1 VAAFFPAAVPEVR
14 ALLPALGFLISTFSV
29 GGPRSL
35 TKRIEGK
42 ERLSMKER
50 VQKFGRF
57 LSGMV
62 MPNIGAFIAW
72 GLIAA
77 LFIPDGWIPNETI
90 NRMVSPMLK
99 YLLPIL
105 IGYTG
110 GKAVGGQKG
119 AVTGAL
125 ATLGAIAATDS
136 TMFIGAMICGPLGG
150 WCIKKFDKAM
160 EGHIPAGFEMVVN
173 NFSVGIIGAIL
184 AILSIFVIGPVCVFL
199 TGILEMGVRFLV
211 DHSLLPLTAVLVEP
225 AKVLFLN
232 NAINHGVFTPI
243 GTAEALE
250 AGKSILFMIE
260 SNPGPGLGLLL
271 AYCVAGK
278 GETRSS
284 AGAAAFIQF
293 VGGIHEIYF
302 PYVLMNPIVILGPMI
317 GNIVGIFTLSALG
330 GGLVA
335 AASPGSIIAEML
347 MTPKGGYFANI
358 AGIGIA
364 CVVSFVVSVF
374 LLKVFGKDAS
384 LEEAQAQVAASK
396 AASKGQA
403 IPAAS
408 GASVSAKDV
417 KKIVFACDAGMGSSA
432 MGATMVRN
440 KLKDAGITDI
450 EVIHYP
456 VGEIPSDCQIVVTHH
471 ELSGRAA
478 ERAPQARIIPIKN
491 FMGAPEY
498 DVLVKELLEAR
509 KGGSSAPAA
518 PAAEE
523 KPAASGEILLEK
535 KNIILNCKPVSPE
548 EAIRACGRLM
558 VESGYVDESYIQGM
572 LDREKS
578 FSVAIGSHV
587 AIPHGTDASR
597 AAIKKTGLVVMT
609 YPEGIAWGDDTVRL
623 VVGIASKGE
632 DHLGILGKIVEVAE
646 TEEDT
651 DALVD
656 NATADQLYKLLNGLE

>member
-1 VAAFFPAAVPEVR
+1 
-14 ALLPALGFLISTFSV
+14 
-29 GGPRSL
+29 
-35 TKRIEGK
+35 
-42 ERLSMKER
+42 MKER

-77 LFIPDGWIPNETI
+77 FFIPDGWFPNDTI
-90 NRMVSPMLK
+90 NGMVGPMLRF
-99 YLLPIL
+99 LLPIL

-125 ATLGAIAATDS
+125 ATLGAIAATES

-184 AILSIFVIGPVCVFL
+184 AILSIYVIAPVCVTL
-199 TGILEMGVRFLV
+199 TDWLGAGVQFLV
-211 DHSLLPLTAVLVEP
+211 DRSLLPLTAVLVEP

-243 GTAEALE
+243 GTEQAMEM
-250 AGKSILFMIE
+250 GKSILFMIE

-284 AGAAAFIQF
+284 AGAAAVIQF

-317 GNIVGIFTLSALG
+317 GNIVGIFTLSVLK

-358 AGIGIA
+358 AGIGVA
-364 CVVSFVVSVF
+364 AVVSFLISVF
-374 LLKVFGKDAS
+374 LLKFFGKDAS

-408 GASVSAKDV
+408 SGASVSASDV

-456 VGEIPSDCQIVVTHH
+456 VGEIPGDCQIVVTHH

-478 ERAPQARIIPIKN
+478 QRAPQARIIPIKN

-509 KGGSSAPAA
+509 KGGAAPASAA

-523 KPAASGEILLEK
+523 KSAAPAAILLEK

-548 EAIRACGRLM
+548 EAIKAVGRLM
-558 VESGYVDESYIQGM
+558 VESGYVEEAYIQGM

-587 AIPHGTDASR
+587 AIPHGTEESR
-597 AAIKKTGLVVMT
+597 KAIKKTGLIVMT
-609 YPEGIAWGDDTVRL
+609 YPEGIEWGEDTVRL
-623 VVGIASKGE
+623 VVGIASTGE

-651 DALVD
+651 DKLVD
-656 NATADQLYKLLNGLE
+656 NASVDQLYKLLNGLE

>member
-1 VAAFFPAAVPEVR
+1 
-14 ALLPALGFLISTFSV
+14 
-29 GGPRSL
+29 
-35 TKRIEGK
+35 
-42 ERLSMKER
+42 MKQN

-72 GLIAA
+72 GFIAA
-77 LFIPDGWIPNETI
+77 FFIEKGWFPNATI
-90 NRMVSPMLK
+90 AGMVGPMLQ

-110 GKAVGGQKG
+110 GRAIGGQKG

-125 ATLGAIAATDS
+125 ATLGAIASTDS

-150 WCIKKFDKAM
+150 WCIKKFDEKM

-184 AILSIFVIGPVCVFL
+184 SVLAIFVIGPVCVGL
-199 TGILEMGVRFLV
+199 TNVLKSGVDFLV
-211 DHSLLPLTAVLVEP
+211 SHGLLPLTAVLVEP

-243 GTAEALE
+243 GTEQAIE

-284 AGAAAFIQF
+284 AGAAAVIHF

-302 PYVLMNPIVILGPMI
+302 PYVLMNPIVILGPML
-317 GNIVGIFTLSALG
+317 GNVCAIFTLSLLG

-347 MTPKGGYFANI
+347 MTPPGGYFANI
-358 AGIGIA
+358 AGIAVGA
-364 CVVSFVVSVF
+364 VVSFLISAF
-374 LLKVFGKDAS
+374 LLKMFGKDSS

-403 IPAAS
+403 VS
-408 GASVSAKDV
+408 GSSTGATVSANDV

-432 MGATMVRN
+432 MGATMLRN

-456 VGEIPSDCQIVVTHH
+456 VGEIPGDCQIVVTHH

-478 ERAPQARIIPIKN
+478 ERAPQARIVPIKN

-498 DVLVKELLEAR
+498 AALAEELSAAR
-509 KGGSSAPAA
+509 KGGTAPAA
-518 PAAEE
+518 AAEKKE
-523 KPAASGEILLEK
+523 ETAGSGAILLEK
-535 KNIILNCKPVSPE
+535 QNVVLNCKPVTPE
-548 EAIRACGRLM
+548 EAIKACGELM
-558 VESGYVDESYIQGM
+558 VKSGYVEEGYVPGM
-572 LDREKS
+572 LERQKE
-578 FSVAIGSHV
+578 FSLAIGNHV
-587 AIPHGTDASR
+587 AIPHGTVAVKSL
-597 AAIKKTGLVVMT
+597 IKKTGIVVMT
-609 YPEGIAWGDDTVRL
+609 YPEGIQWDDELVTL
-623 VVGIASKGE
+623 VVGIAAKGDE
-632 DHLGILGKIVEVAE
+632 HLEILGRVVEVADS
-646 TEEDT
+646 EEST
-651 DALVD
+651 DALVKAASVED
-656 NATADQLYKLLNGLE
+656 LYKKLNGLD

>member
-1 VAAFFPAAVPEVR
+1 
-14 ALLPALGFLISTFSV
+14 
-29 GGPRSL
+29 
-35 TKRIEGK
+35 
-42 ERLSMKER
+42 MKER

-77 LFIPDGWIPNETI
+77 FFIPDGWFPNDTI
-90 NRMVSPMLK
+90 NGMVGPMLRF
-99 YLLPIL
+99 LLPIL

-125 ATLGAIAATDS
+125 ATLGAIAATES

-184 AILSIFVIGPVCVFL
+184 AILSIYVIAPVCVTL
-199 TGILEMGVRFLV
+199 TDWLGAGVQFLV
-211 DHSLLPLTAVLVEP
+211 DRSLLPLTAVLVEP

-243 GTAEALE
+243 GTEQAMEM
-250 AGKSILFMIE
+250 GKSILFMIE

-284 AGAAAFIQF
+284 AGAAAVIQF

-330 GGLVA
+330 GGLAA

-347 MTPKGGYFANI
+347 MTPRGGYLANI

-364 CVVSFVVSVF
+364 AVVSFLISVF
-374 LLKVFGKDAS
+374 LLKFFGKDAS

-408 GASVSAKDV
+408 AGASVSAKDV
-417 KKIVFACDAGMGSSA
+417 RKIVFACDAGMGSSA

-450 EVIHYP
+450 EVIHFP
-456 VGEIPSDCQIVVTHH
+456 VGEIPGDCQIVVTHH

-478 ERAPQARIIPIKN
+478 QRAPQARIIPIKN

-498 DVLVKELLEAR
+498 NTLVQELLDAR
-509 KGGSSAPAA
+509 KGGSAPAPAA
-518 PAAEE
+518 VEEAPAAAEH
-523 KPAASGEILLEK
+523 PILLEK
-535 KNIILNCKPVSPE
+535 KNIVLNCKPVSPE
-548 EAIRACGRLM
+548 EAIKAVGKRM
-558 VESGYVDESYIQGM
+558 VESGYVEESYIQGM
-572 LDREKS
+572 LDREAS

-587 AIPHGTDASR
+587 AIPHGTEESR
-597 AAIKKTGLVVMT
+597 KAIKKTGLIVMT
-609 YPEGIAWGDDTVRL
+609 YPEGIQWGDELVRL
-623 VVGIASKGE
+623 VVGIASTGE

-651 DALVD
+651 DKLVD
-656 NATADQLYKLLNGLE
+656 DATVDQLYKLLNGLE

>member
-1 VAAFFPAAVPEVR
+1 
-14 ALLPALGFLISTFSV
+14 
-29 GGPRSL
+29 
-35 TKRIEGK
+35 
-42 ERLSMKER
+42 MKER

-77 LFIPDGWIPNETI
+77 FFIPDGWFPNDTI
-90 NRMVSPMLK
+90 NGMVGPMLRF
-99 YLLPIL
+99 LLPIL

-125 ATLGAIAATDS
+125 ATLGAIAATES

-184 AILSIFVIGPVCVFL
+184 AILSIYVIAPVCVTL
-199 TGILEMGVRFLV
+199 TGWLGAGVQFLV
-211 DHSLLPLTAVLVEP
+211 DRSLLPLTAVLVEP

-243 GTAEALE
+243 GTEQAMEM
-250 AGKSILFMIE
+250 GKSILFMIE

-284 AGAAAFIQF
+284 AGAAAVIQF

-330 GGLVA
+330 GGLAA

-347 MTPKGGYFANI
+347 MTPRGGYLANI

-364 CVVSFVVSVF
+364 AVVSFLISVF
-374 LLKVFGKDAS
+374 LLKFFGKDAS

-403 IPAAS
+403 VPAASS

-417 KKIVFACDAGMGSSA
+417 RKIVFACDAGMGSSA

-456 VGEIPSDCQIVVTHH
+456 VGEIPGDCQIVVTHH

-478 ERAPQARIIPIKN
+478 QRAPQARIIPIKN

-498 DVLVKELLEAR
+498 NTLVQELLDAR
-509 KGGSSAPAA
+509 KGGSAPAPAA
-518 PAAEE
+518 AAEE
-523 KPAASGEILLEK
+523 KPAGEQPILLEK

-548 EAIRACGRLM
+548 EAIKAVGRRM
-558 VESGYVDESYIQGM
+558 VESGYVEESYIQGM
-572 LDREKS
+572 LDREAS

-587 AIPHGTDASR
+587 AIPHGTEESR
-597 AAIKKTGLVVMT
+597 KAIKKTGLIVMT
-609 YPEGIAWGDDTVRL
+609 YPEGIQWGDELVRL
-623 VVGIASKGE
+623 VVGIASTGE

-651 DALVD
+651 DKLVD
-656 NATADQLYKLLNGLE
+656 TAGVDQLYKLLNGLE

>member
-1 VAAFFPAAVPEVR
+1 
-14 ALLPALGFLISTFSV
+14 
-29 GGPRSL
+29 
-35 TKRIEGK
+35 
-42 ERLSMKER
+42 MKER

-77 LFIPDGWIPNETI
+77 FFIPDGWFPNDTI
-90 NRMVSPMLK
+90 NGMVGPMLRF
-99 YLLPIL
+99 LLPIL

-125 ATLGAIAATDS
+125 ATLGAIAATES

-184 AILSIFVIGPVCVFL
+184 AILSIYVIAPVCVTL
-199 TGILEMGVRFLV
+199 TDWLGEGVQFLV
-211 DHSLLPLTAVLVEP
+211 DRSLLPLTAVLVEP

-243 GTAEALE
+243 GTEQAMEM
-250 AGKSILFMIE
+250 GKSILFMIE

-284 AGAAAFIQF
+284 AGAAAVIQF

-330 GGLVA
+330 GGLAA

-347 MTPKGGYFANI
+347 MTPRGGYLANI

-364 CVVSFVVSVF
+364 AVVSFLISVF
-374 LLKVFGKDAS
+374 LLKFFGKDAS

-403 IPAAS
+403 VPAASS

-417 KKIVFACDAGMGSSA
+417 RKIVFACDAGMGSSA

-456 VGEIPSDCQIVVTHH
+456 VGEIPGDCQIVVTHH

-478 ERAPQARIIPIKN
+478 QRAPQARIIPIKN

-498 DVLVKELLEAR
+498 NTLVQELLDAR
-509 KGGSSAPAA
+509 KGGSAPAPAA
-518 PAAEE
+518 AAEE
-523 KPAASGEILLEK
+523 KPAGEQPILLEK

-548 EAIRACGRLM
+548 EAIKAVGRRM
-558 VESGYVDESYIQGM
+558 VESGYVEESYIQGM
-572 LDREKS
+572 LDREAS

-587 AIPHGTDASR
+587 AIPHGTEESR
-597 AAIKKTGLVVMT
+597 KAIKKTGLIVMT
-609 YPEGIAWGDDTVRL
+609 YPEGIQWGDELVRL
-623 VVGIASKGE
+623 VVGIASTGE

-651 DALVD
+651 DKLVD
-656 NATADQLYKLLNGLE
+656 TAGVDQLYKLLNGLE

>member
-1 VAAFFPAAVPEVR
+1 
-14 ALLPALGFLISTFSV
+14 
-29 GGPRSL
+29 
-35 TKRIEGK
+35 
-42 ERLSMKER
+42 MKER

-77 LFIPDGWIPNETI
+77 FFIPDGWFPNDTI
-90 NRMVSPMLK
+90 NGMVGPMLRF
-99 YLLPIL
+99 LLPIL

-125 ATLGAIAATDS
+125 ATLGAIAATES

-184 AILSIFVIGPVCVFL
+184 AILSIYVIAPVCVTL
-199 TGILEMGVRFLV
+199 TTWLGAGVEFLV
-211 DHSLLPLTAVLVEP
+211 AHSLLPLTAVLVEP

-243 GTAEALE
+243 GTEQAMEM
-250 AGKSILFMIE
+250 GKSILFMIE

-284 AGAAAFIQF
+284 AGAAAVIQF

-330 GGLVA
+330 GGLAA

-347 MTPKGGYFANI
+347 MTPKGGYLANI

-364 CVVSFVVSVF
+364 AVVSFLISVF
-374 LLKVFGKDAS
+374 LLKFFGKDAS

-403 IPAAS
+403 APAAS
-408 GASVSAKDV
+408 AGASVSAKDV
-417 KKIVFACDAGMGSSA
+417 RKIVFACDAGMGSSA

-450 EVIHYP
+450 EVIHFP
-456 VGEIPSDCQIVVTHH
+456 VGEIPGDCQIVVTHH

-478 ERAPQARIIPIKN
+478 QRAPQARIIPIKN

-498 DVLVKELLEAR
+498 NTLVQELLDAR
-509 KGGSSAPAA
+509 KGGSAPAA
-518 PAAEE
+518 PAAVEE
-523 KPAASGEILLEK
+523 APAAAEQPILLEK
-535 KNIILNCKPVSPE
+535 KNIVLNCKPVSPE
-548 EAIRACGRLM
+548 EAIKAVGKRM
-558 VESGYVDESYIQGM
+558 VESGYVEEAYIQGM
-572 LDREKS
+572 LDREAS

-587 AIPHGTDASR
+587 AIPHGTNDVKPL
-597 AAIKKTGLVVMT
+597 IKRTGVVVMT
-609 YPEGIAWGDDTVRL
+609 YPDGIDWNGDKVKL
-623 VVGIASKGE
+623 VVGIAAKGDE
-632 DHLGILGKIVEVAE
+632 HLEILGRIVGIAS
-646 TEEDT
+646 TDEDT
-651 DALVD
+651 DALV
-656 NATADQLYKLLNGLE
+656 ASADTETLFKKLNGLA

>member
-1 VAAFFPAAVPEVR
+1 
-14 ALLPALGFLISTFSV
+14 
-29 GGPRSL
+29 
-35 TKRIEGK
+35 
-42 ERLSMKER
+42 MKER

-77 LFIPDGWIPNETI
+77 FFIPDGWFPNDTI
-90 NRMVSPMLK
+90 NGMVEPMLRF
-99 YLLPIL
+99 LLPIL

-125 ATLGAIAATDS
+125 ATLGAIAATES

-184 AILSIFVIGPVCVFL
+184 AILSIYVIAPVCVTL
-199 TGILEMGVRFLV
+199 TGWLGAGVQFLV
-211 DHSLLPLTAVLVEP
+211 DRSLLPLTAVLVEP

-243 GTAEALE
+243 GMEM
-250 AGKSILFMIE
+250 GKSILFMIE

-284 AGAAAFIQF
+284 AGAAAVIQF

-330 GGLVA
+330 GGLAA

-347 MTPKGGYFANI
+347 MTPRGGYLANI

-364 CVVSFVVSVF
+364 AVVSFLISVF
-374 LLKVFGKDAS
+374 LLKFFGKDAS

-408 GASVSAKDV
+408 AGASVSAKDV
-417 KKIVFACDAGMGSSA
+417 RKIVFACDAGMGSSA

-450 EVIHYP
+450 EVIHFP
-456 VGEIPSDCQIVVTHH
+456 VGEIPGDCQIVVTHH

-478 ERAPQARIIPIKN
+478 QRAPQARIIPIKN

-498 DVLVKELLEAR
+498 NTLVQELLDAR
-509 KGGSSAPAA
+509 KGGSAPAPTAVEEAPAA
-518 PAAEE
+518 AEH
-523 KPAASGEILLEK
+523 PILLEK
-535 KNIILNCKPVSPE
+535 KNIVLNCKPVSPE
-548 EAIRACGRLM
+548 EAIKAVGKRM
-558 VESGYVDESYIQGM
+558 VESGYVEESYIQGM
-572 LDREKS
+572 LDREAS

-587 AIPHGTDASR
+587 AIPHGTEESR
-597 AAIKKTGLVVMT
+597 KAIKKTGLIVMT
-609 YPEGIAWGDDTVRL
+609 YPEGIQWGDELVRL
-623 VVGIASKGE
+623 VVGIASTGE

-656 NATADQLYKLLNGLE
+656 NASVDQLYKLPDGTELLREDILQEWAVPDPTESD

>member
-1 VAAFFPAAVPEVR
+1 
-14 ALLPALGFLISTFSV
+14 
-29 GGPRSL
+29 
-35 TKRIEGK
+35 
-42 ERLSMKER
+42 MKER

-77 LFIPDGWIPNETI
+77 LFIPDGWLGKWGPAGTI
-90 NRMVSPMLK
+90 NNMVGPMLS

-110 GKAVGGQKG
+110 GRAVGGQKG
-119 AVTGAL
+119 AVAGAL
-125 ATLGAIAATDS
+125 ATLGAIASTDS

-150 WCIKKFDKAM
+150 WCIKKFDEKM

-173 NFSVGIIGAIL
+173 NFSVGIIGGIL
-184 AILSIFVIGPVCVFL
+184 AVLSIFAIGPACVKITDVL
-199 TGILEMGVRFLV
+199 GAGVSFLV
-211 DHSLLPLTAVLVEP
+211 DHGLLPLTAVLVEP

-250 AGKSILFMIE
+250 VGKSILFMIE

-271 AYCVAGK
+271 AYCLAGK

-284 AGAAAFIQF
+284 AGAAAIIQF

-317 GNIVGIFTLSALG
+317 GNICGIFTLSALG

-347 MTPKGGYFANI
+347 MTPKGGYFANV
-358 AGIGIA
+358 AGIA
-364 CVVSFVVSVF
+364 VAAVVSFVISAF
-374 LLKVFGKDAS
+374 LLKFFGKDAS
-384 LEEAQAQVAASK
+384 LAEAQAQVAASK

-403 IPAAS
+403 VPAAS
-408 GASVSAKDV
+408 TGAAVDARDV
-417 KKIVFACDAGMGSSA
+417 RKIVFACDAGMGSSA

-440 KLKDAGITDI
+440 KLKDAGVTGI
-450 EVIHYP
+450 EVIHHP
-456 VGEIPSDCQIVVTHH
+456 VSEIPGDCQIVVTHH

-478 ERAPQARIIPIKN
+478 QRAPQARIIPIKN

-498 DVLVKELLEAR
+498 DVLVQELLEAQ
-509 KGGSSAPAA
+509 KGAAA
-518 PAAEE
+518 PAPAEVPAAAPEEAPQAEE
-523 KPAASGEILLEK
+523 AAPAGTLLEE
-535 KNIILNCKPVSPE
+535 KNIILGCAPVTPE

-558 VESGYVDESYIQGM
+558 VDSGYVDEAYIQGM
-572 LDREKS
+572 LDREAS

-587 AIPHGTDASR
+587 AIPHGTNDVKPL
-597 AAIKKTGLVVMT
+597 IKRTGVVVMT
-609 YPEGIAWGDDTVRL
+609 YPDGIDWNGDKVKL
-623 VVGIASKGE
+623 VVGIAAKGE
-632 DHLGILGKIVEVAE
+632 EHLEILGRIVAIAS
-646 TEEDT
+646 TDEDT
-651 DALVD
+651 DKLV
-656 NATADQLYKLLNGLE
+656 ASADAESLFKSLNGLA

>member
-1 VAAFFPAAVPEVR
+1 
-14 ALLPALGFLISTFSV
+14 
-29 GGPRSL
+29 
-35 TKRIEGK
+35 
-42 ERLSMKER
+42 MKER

-77 LFIPDGWIPNETI
+77 LFIPDGWLGKWGPAATI
-90 NRMVSPMLK
+90 NTMVGPMLS

-110 GKAVGGQKG
+110 GRAVGGQKG
-119 AVTGAL
+119 AVAGAL
-125 ATLGAIAATDS
+125 ATLGAIASTES

-150 WCIKKFDKAM
+150 WCIKKFDEKM

-173 NFSVGIIGAIL
+173 NFSVGIIGGVL
-184 AILSIFVIGPVCVFL
+184 AVLSIFAIGPACVKI
-199 TGILEMGVRFLV
+199 TDILGAGVSFLV
-211 DHSLLPLTAVLVEP
+211 EHSLLPFTAVLVEP

-243 GTAEALE
+243 GTAQALE

-284 AGAAAFIQF
+284 AGAAAVIQF

-317 GNIVGIFTLSALG
+317 GNMAGIFTLSALG

-335 AASPGSIIAEML
+335 AASPGSIIAETL
-347 MTPKGGYFANI
+347 MTPPGGYVANF
-358 AGIGIA
+358 AGIGVA
-364 CVVSFVVSVF
+364 AVVSFAISVF
-374 LLKVFGKDAS
+374 LLKFFGKDAD
-384 LEEAQAQVAASK
+384 LAEAQAQVAASK

-403 IPAAS
+403 APADAT
-408 GASVSAKDV
+408 GASVDLKTV

-432 MGATMVRN
+432 MGATMLRN
-440 KLKDAGITDI
+440 KLKDAGIVGI
-450 EVIHYP
+450 EVIHHP
-456 VGEIPSDCQIVVTHH
+456 VSEIPGDCQIVVTHH

-478 ERAPQARIIPIKN
+478 QRAPQARIIPIKN

-498 DVLVKELLEAR
+498 DALVKELLAAR
-509 KGGSSAPAA
+509 KGTAA
-518 PAAEE
+518 PAPAVREE
-523 KPAASGEILLEK
+523 APAASGAILLEK
-535 KNIILNCKPVSPE
+535 KNIVLGCAPVTPE
-548 EAIRACGRLM
+548 EAIRACGKLM
-558 VESGYVDESYIQGM
+558 MDSGYCTEGYVQGM
-572 LDREKS
+572 IERNAG
-578 FSVAIGSHV
+578 FPVAIGSHV
-587 AIPHGTDASR
+587 AIPHGTNESR
-597 AAIKKTGLVVMT
+597 EFIQKTGIVVMT
-609 YPEGIAWGDDTVRL
+609 YPKGIVWGEDEELVRL
-623 VVGIASKGE
+623 VIGIASTGE
-632 DHLGILGKIVEVAE
+632 EHLDILNRIVEVCE

-656 NATADQLYKLLNGLE
+656 SATVEALYQKLNGIS

>member
-1 VAAFFPAAVPEVR
+1 
-14 ALLPALGFLISTFSV
+14 
-29 GGPRSL
+29 
-35 TKRIEGK
+35 
-42 ERLSMKER
+42 MKER

-77 LFIPDGWIPNETI
+77 FFIPDGWFPNDTI
-90 NRMVSPMLK
+90 NGMVGPMLRF
-99 YLLPIL
+99 LLPIL

-125 ATLGAIAATDS
+125 ATLGAIAATES

-184 AILSIFVIGPVCVFL
+184 AILSIYVIAPVCVTL
-199 TGILEMGVRFLV
+199 TGWLGAGVQFLV
-211 DHSLLPLTAVLVEP
+211 DRSLLPLTAVLVEP

-243 GTAEALE
+243 GTEQAMEM
-250 AGKSILFMIE
+250 GKSILFMIE

-284 AGAAAFIQF
+284 AGAAAVIQF

-317 GNIVGIFTLSALG
+317 GNVVGIFTLSALG
-330 GGLVA
+330 GGLAA

-347 MTPKGGYFANI
+347 MTPRGGYLANI

-364 CVVSFVVSVF
+364 AVVSFLISVF
-374 LLKVFGKDAS
+374 LLKFFGKDAS

-403 IPAAS
+403 VPAASS

-417 KKIVFACDAGMGSSA
+417 RKIVFACDAGMGSSA

-456 VGEIPSDCQIVVTHH
+456 VGEIPGDCQIVVTHH

-478 ERAPQARIIPIKN
+478 QRAPQARIIPIKN

-498 DVLVKELLEAR
+498 NTLVQELLDAR
-509 KGGSSAPAA
+509 KGGSAPAPAA
-518 PAAEE
+518 AAEE
-523 KPAASGEILLEK
+523 KPAGEQPILLEK

-548 EAIRACGRLM
+548 EAIKAVGRRM
-558 VESGYVDESYIQGM
+558 VESGYVEESYIQGM
-572 LDREKS
+572 LDREAS

-587 AIPHGTDASR
+587 AIPHGTEESR
-597 AAIKKTGLVVMT
+597 KAIKKTGLIVMT
-609 YPEGIAWGDDTVRL
+609 YPEGIQWGDELVRL
-623 VVGIASKGE
+623 VVGIASTGE

-651 DALVD
+651 DKLVD
-656 NATADQLYKLLNGLE
+656 TAGVDQLYKLLNGLE

>member
-1 VAAFFPAAVPEVR
+1 
-14 ALLPALGFLISTFSV
+14 
-29 GGPRSL
+29 
-35 TKRIEGK
+35 
-42 ERLSMKER
+42 MKER

-77 LFIPDGWIPNETI
+77 LFIPDGWLGKWGPAETI
-90 NRMVSPMLK
+90 NTMVGPMLS

-119 AVTGAL
+119 AVAGAL
-125 ATLGAIAATDS
+125 ATLGAIASTTS

-150 WCIKKFDKAM
+150 WCIKKFDEKM

-173 NFSVGIIGAIL
+173 NFSVGIIGGIL
-184 AILSIFVIGPVCVFL
+184 AVLSIFVIGPACVFL
-199 TGILEMGVRFLV
+199 TGILEKGVGLLV
-211 DHSLLPLTAVLVEP
+211 NNGLLPLTAVLVEP

-271 AYCVAGK
+271 AYCVAGR

-302 PYVLMNPIVILGPMI
+302 PYVLMNPIVILGPMV
-317 GNIVGIFTLSALG
+317 GNIAGIFTLSALG

-347 MTPKGGYFANI
+347 MTPRGGYFANI
-358 AGIGIA
+358 AGIA
-364 CVVSFVVSVF
+364 VAAVVSFLISAF
-374 LLKVFGKDAS
+374 LLKFFGKDAD
-384 LEEAQAQVAASK
+384 LEAAKQQVAASK
-396 AASKGQA
+396 AASKGQSA
-403 IPAAS
+403 PAAS
-408 GASVSAKDV
+408 TGVSVNAKDV
-417 KKIVFACDAGMGSSA
+417 RKIVFACDAGMGSSA

-456 VGEIPSDCQIVVTHH
+456 VSEIPGDCQIVVTHH

-509 KGGSSAPAA
+509 KGGTAPETPAVSAPAA
-518 PAAEE
+518 EIKEEPAA
-523 KPAASGEILLEK
+523 AAQTLLER
-535 KNIILNCKPVSPE
+535 KNIVLGCAPVTPE

-558 VESGYVDESYIQGM
+558 VESGYVDDGYIQGM
-572 LDREKS
+572 LDREAS

-587 AIPHGTDASR
+587 AIPHGTNDVKPL
-597 AAIKKTGLVVMT
+597 IKRTGIVVMT
-609 YPEGIAWGDDTVRL
+609 YPDGIDWNGDRVKLVIGIAAKGDEHLEILGR
-623 VVGIASKGE
+623 VVAIAS
-632 DHLGILGKIVEVAE
+632 

-651 DALVD
+651 DALV
-656 NATADQLYKLLNGLE
+656 AGADAGNLFNKLNGLE

>member
-1 VAAFFPAAVPEVR
+1 
-14 ALLPALGFLISTFSV
+14 
-29 GGPRSL
+29 
-35 TKRIEGK
+35 
-42 ERLSMKER
+42 MKQN

-72 GLIAA
+72 GFIAA
-77 LFIPDGWIPNETI
+77 FFIEKGWFPNATI
-90 NRMVSPMLK
+90 AGMVGPMLQ

-110 GKAVGGQKG
+110 GRAIGGQKG

-125 ATLGAIAATDS
+125 ATLGAIASTDS

-150 WCIKKFDKAM
+150 WCIKKFDEKM

-184 AILSIFVIGPVCVFL
+184 SVLAIFVIGPVCVGL
-199 TGILEMGVRFLV
+199 TNVLKSGVDFLV
-211 DHSLLPLTAVLVEP
+211 SHGLLPLTAVLVEP

-243 GTAEALE
+243 GTEQAIE

-284 AGAAAFIQF
+284 AGAAAVIHF

-302 PYVLMNPIVILGPMI
+302 PYVLMNPIVILGPML
-317 GNIVGIFTLSALG
+317 GNVCAIFTLSLLG

-347 MTPKGGYFANI
+347 MTPPGGYFANI
-358 AGIGIA
+358 AGIAVGA
-364 CVVSFVVSVF
+364 VVSFLISAF
-374 LLKVFGKDAS
+374 LLKMFGKDSS

-403 IPAAS
+403 VS
-408 GASVSAKDV
+408 GSSTGATVSANDV

-432 MGATMVRN
+432 MGATMLRN

-456 VGEIPSDCQIVVTHH
+456 VGEIPGDCQIVVTHH

-478 ERAPQARIIPIKN
+478 ERAPQ
-491 FMGAPEY
+491 
-498 DVLVKELLEAR
+498 
-509 KGGSSAPAA
+509 
-518 PAAEE
+518 
-523 KPAASGEILLEK
+523 EIG
-535 KNIILNCKPVSPE
+535 
-548 EAIRACGRLM
+548 RA
-558 VESGYVDESYIQGM
+558 
-572 LDREKS
+572 
-578 FSVAIGSHV
+578 HV
-587 AIPHGTDASR
+587 
-597 AAIKKTGLVVMT
+597 
-609 YPEGIAWGDDTVRL
+609 
-623 VVGIASKGE
+623 
-632 DHLGILGKIVEVAE
+632 
-646 TEEDT
+646 
-651 DALVD
+651 
-656 NATADQLYKLLNGLE
+656 

>member
-1 VAAFFPAAVPEVR
+1 
-14 ALLPALGFLISTFSV
+14 
-29 GGPRSL
+29 
-35 TKRIEGK
+35 
-42 ERLSMKER
+42 MKEH

-77 LFIPDGWIPNETI
+77 LFIEAGWFPNATI
-90 NRMVSPMLK
+90 AQMVSPMLS

-105 IGYTG
+105 IAYTG
-110 GKAVGGQKG
+110 GKMVGGQKG

-125 ATLGAIAATDS
+125 ATLGAIASTES

-184 AILSIFVIGPVCVFL
+184 AILSIYVIAPVCVTL
-199 TGILEMGVRFLV
+199 TDWLGAGVQFLV
-211 DHSLLPLTAVLVEP
+211 DRSLLPLTAVLVEP

-243 GTAEALE
+243 GTEQAMEM
-250 AGKSILFMIE
+250 GKSILFMIE

-284 AGAAAFIQF
+284 AGAAAVIQF

-317 GNIVGIFTLSALG
+317 GNVVGIFTLSALG
-330 GGLVA
+330 GGLAA

-347 MTPKGGYFANI
+347 MTPKGGYLANI

-364 CVVSFVVSVF
+364 AVVSFFISVF
-374 LLKVFGKDAS
+374 LLKFFGKDAS

-403 IPAAS
+403 VPAV
-408 GASVSAKDV
+408 SVSAKDV
-417 KKIVFACDAGMGSSA
+417 RKIVFACDAGMGSSA

-450 EVIHYP
+450 EVIHFP
-456 VGEIPSDCQIVVTHH
+456 VGEIPGDCQIVVTHH

-478 ERAPQARIIPIKN
+478 QRAPQARIIPIKN

-498 DVLVKELLEAR
+498 NTLVQELLDAR
-509 KGGSSAPAA
+509 KGGAPAPAAA
-518 PAAEE
+518 PAAAEE
-523 KPAASGEILLEK
+523 TPAAGQPILLEK

-548 EAIRACGRLM
+548 EAIKAVGKRM
-558 VESGYVDESYIQGM
+558 VESGYVEEAYIQGM
-572 LDREKS
+572 LDREAS

-587 AIPHGTDASR
+587 AIPHGTEESR
-597 AAIKKTGLVVMT
+597 RAIKKTGLIVMT
-609 YPEGIAWGDDTVRL
+609 YPEGIQWGDELVRL
-623 VVGIASKGE
+623 VVGIASTGE

-656 NATADQLYKLLNGLE
+656 NAGVDQLYKLLNGLE

>member
-1 VAAFFPAAVPEVR
+1 
-14 ALLPALGFLISTFSV
+14 
-29 GGPRSL
+29 
-35 TKRIEGK
+35 
-42 ERLSMKER
+42 MKER

-77 LFIPDGWIPNETI
+77 LFIKDGWLPNKTI
-90 NRMVSPMLK
+90 AGMVTPMLS

-110 GKAVGGQKG
+110 GRVVGGQKG

-125 ATLGAIAATDS
+125 ATLGAIASTES

-150 WCIKKFDKAM
+150 WCIKKFDEKM

-173 NFSVGIIGAIL
+173 NFSVGIIGALL
-184 AILSIFVIGPVCVFL
+184 AILSIFIIGPVCVGL
-199 TGILEMGVRFLV
+199 TTLLGAGVNALV
-211 DHSLLPLTAVLVEP
+211 NLGLLPLTAVLVEP

-232 NAINHGVFTPI
+232 NAINHGIFTPI
-243 GTAEALE
+243 GTEQALE
-250 AGKSILFMIE
+250 LGKSILFMIE

-284 AGAAAFIQF
+284 AGAAAVIQF

-302 PYVLMNPIVILGPMI
+302 PYVLMNPIVILGPMA
-317 GNIVGIFTLSALG
+317 GNMVGIFLLNLLG
-330 GGLVA
+330 GGLKGP
-335 AASPGSIIAEML
+335 ASPGSMIAEMML
-347 MTPKGGYFANI
+347 TPKDCYLANI
-358 AGIGIA
+358 LGIA
-364 CVVSFVVSVF
+364 VAAAVSFAISVF
-374 LLKVFGKDAS
+374 LLKFFGKDAS
-384 LEEAQAQVAASK
+384 LADAQAQVAASK

-403 IPAAS
+403 VPAS
-408 GASVSAKDV
+408 TGSSVDAKDV

-432 MGATMVRN
+432 MGATMLRN
-440 KLKDAGITDI
+440 KLKDAGVTGI
-450 EVIHYP
+450 EVVHHP
-456 VGEIPSDCQIVVTHH
+456 VSEIPGDCQIVVTHH

-478 ERAPQARIIPIKN
+478 QRAPQARIIPIHN

-498 DVLVKELLEAR
+498 DTLVDELLQAQ
-509 KGGSSAPAA
+509 KGGSAPAPESA

-523 KPAASGEILLEK
+523 PAPAADGKPILLER
-535 KNIILNCKPVSPE
+535 KNIVLGCASVTPE

-558 VESGYVDESYIQGM
+558 VESGYVDENYIQGM
-572 LDREKS
+572 LDREAS

-587 AIPHGTDASR
+587 AIPHGTNDVKPL
-597 AAIKKTGLVVMT
+597 IKKTGVVVMT
-609 YPEGIAWGDDTVRL
+609 YPDGIDWNGDKVKL
-623 VVGIASKGE
+623 VVGIAAKGE
-632 DHLGILGKIVEVAE
+632 EHLEVLGRIVGIAS
-646 TEEDT
+646 TDDDT
-651 DALVD
+651 DALV
-656 NATADQLYKLLNGLE
+656 AGADAENLFQKLNGLE

>member
-1 VAAFFPAAVPEVR
+1 V
-14 ALLPALGFLISTFSV
+14 
-29 GGPRSL
+29 
-35 TKRIEGK
+35 K
-42 ERLSMKER
+42 EH

-77 LFIPDGWIPNETI
+77 LFIPDGWLGKWGPAATI
-90 NRMVSPMLK
+90 NTMVGPMLQ

-110 GKAVGGQKG
+110 GRAIGGQKG

-125 ATLGAIAATDS
+125 ATLGAIAATSS

-150 WCIKKFDKAM
+150 WCIKKFDEKM
-160 EGHIPAGFEMVVN
+160 EGRIPAGFEMVVN
-173 NFSVGIIGAIL
+173 NFSVGIIGGIL
-184 AILSIFVIGPVCVFL
+184 AVLSIFAIGPACVKITDML
-199 TGILEMGVRFLV
+199 GAGVGFLV
-211 DHSLLPLTAVLVEP
+211 DHGLLPLTAVLVEP

-243 GTAEALE
+243 GTEQAAEL
-250 AGKSILFMIE
+250 GKSILFMIE

-284 AGAAAFIQF
+284 AGAAAVIQF

-302 PYVLMNPIVILGPMI
+302 PYVLMNPIVILGPMV
-317 GNIVGIFTLSALG
+317 GNIAGIFTLSILG

-335 AASPGSIIAEML
+335 AASPGSIIAELL

-358 AGIGIA
+358 AGIAVAGA
-364 CVVSFVVSVF
+364 VSFAISVF
-374 LLKVFGKDAS
+374 LLKFFGKDAS
-384 LEEAQAQVAASK
+384 LAEAQAQVAASK

-403 IPAAS
+403 
-408 GASVSAKDV
+408 VSAAAPTGANVDIKSV

-432 MGATMVRN
+432 MGATMLRN

-450 EVIHYP
+450 EVIHHP
-456 VGEIPSDCQIVVTHH
+456 VSEIPSDCQIVVTHH
-471 ELSGRAA
+471 ELAHRAVA
-478 ERAPQARIIPIKN
+478 SNPSARVIPIQN

-498 DVLVKELLEAR
+498 ATLVEELASAR
-509 KGGSSAPAA
+509 NGRAAPAA
-518 PAAEE
+518 PAAAEA
-523 KPAASGEILLEK
+523 PAAPAAILLEK
-535 KNIILNCKPVSPE
+535 KNIVLGCKSVTPE
-548 EAIRACGRLM
+548 EAITACGRLM
-558 VESGYVDESYIQGM
+558 VDSGYCAEGYVQGM
-572 LDREKS
+572 IERNAG
-578 FSVAIGSHV
+578 FPVAIGSHV
-587 AIPHGTDASR
+587 AIPHGTNESR
-597 AAIKKTGLVVMT
+597 QFIQKTGLVVMT
-609 YPEGIAWGDDTVRL
+609 YPEGIVWGEDEELVRL
-623 VVGIASKGE
+623 VIGIASQGE
-632 DHLGILGKIVEVAE
+632 EHLDILNRIVEVCE

-656 NATADQLYKLLNGLE
+656 NATVEDLYKKLNGLS

>member
-1 VAAFFPAAVPEVR
+1 
-14 ALLPALGFLISTFSV
+14 
-29 GGPRSL
+29 
-35 TKRIEGK
+35 
-42 ERLSMKER
+42 MKEH

-77 LFIPDGWIPNETI
+77 LFIPAGWLGKWGPAATI
-90 NRMVSPMLK
+90 NNMVVPMLS

-125 ATLGAIAATDS
+125 ATLGAIASTDA

-150 WCIKKFDKAM
+150 WCIKKFDQKM

-173 NFSVGIIGAIL
+173 NFSVGIIGGIL
-184 AILSIFVIGPVCVFL
+184 AILSIFVIGPACVVITNIL
-199 TGILEMGVRFLV
+199 GTGVSFLV
-211 DHSLLPLTAVLVEP
+211 DHGLLPFTAVLVEP

-243 GTAEALE
+243 GTAQAMET
-250 AGKSILFMIE
+250 GKSILFMIE

-284 AGAAAFIQF
+284 AGAAAIIQF

-302 PYVLMNPIVILGPMI
+302 PYILMNPIVILGPMI
-317 GNIVGIFTLSALG
+317 GNIAGIFTLSALG

-335 AASPGSIIAEML
+335 AASPGSIIAEVL
-347 MTPKGGYFANI
+347 MTPQGGYVANF

-364 CVVSFVVSVF
+364 AVVSFAISVF
-374 LLKVFGKDAS
+374 LLKMFGKDTS
-384 LEEAQAQVAASK
+384 LAEAQAQVAASK

-403 IPAAS
+403 APADAPT
-408 GASVSAKDV
+408 GAEVDIHSV

-432 MGATMVRN
+432 MGATMLRN

-450 EVIHYP
+450 EVIHHP
-456 VGEIPSDCQIVVTHH
+456 VSEIPSDCQIVVTHH
-471 ELSGRAA
+471 ELAHRAVA
-478 ERAPQARIIPIKN
+478 SNPKARVIPIQN

-498 DVLVKELLEAR
+498 AMLVEELVAAR
-509 KGGSSAPAA
+509 SGKAAPAPAPAAKPAEAPAA
-518 PAAEE
+518 PGA
-523 KPAASGEILLEK
+523 ILLEK
-535 KNIILNCKPVSPE
+535 KNILLNCKSVTPE
-548 EAIRACGRLM
+548 EAIRACGKLM
-558 VESGYVDESYIQGM
+558 VDSGYCTEGYVQGM
-572 LDREKS
+572 IERNEG
-578 FSVAIGSHV
+578 FPVAIGSHV
-587 AIPHGTDASR
+587 AIPHGTNEAR
-597 AAIKKTGLVVMT
+597 EFIQKTGLVVMT
-609 YPEGIAWGDDTVRL
+609 YPKGIVWGEDEELVRL
-623 VVGIASKGE
+623 VIGIASKGE
-632 DHLGILGKIVEVAE
+632 EHLDILNRIVEVCE

-656 NATADQLYKLLNGLE
+656 SATVEELYKKLNGLS

>member
-1 VAAFFPAAVPEVR
+1 
-14 ALLPALGFLISTFSV
+14 
-29 GGPRSL
+29 
-35 TKRIEGK
+35 
-42 ERLSMKER
+42 MKER

-77 LFIPDGWIPNETI
+77 FFIPDGWFPNDTI
-90 NRMVSPMLK
+90 NGMVGPMLRF
-99 YLLPIL
+99 LLPIL

-125 ATLGAIAATDS
+125 ATLGAIAATES

-184 AILSIFVIGPVCVFL
+184 AILSIYVIAPVCVTL
-199 TGILEMGVRFLV
+199 TGWLGAGVQFLV
-211 DHSLLPLTAVLVEP
+211 DRSLLPLTAVLVEP

-243 GTAEALE
+243 GTEQAMEM
-250 AGKSILFMIE
+250 GKSILFMIE

-284 AGAAAFIQF
+284 AGAAAVIQF

-330 GGLVA
+330 GGLAA

-347 MTPKGGYFANI
+347 MTPRGGYLANI

-364 CVVSFVVSVF
+364 AVVSFLISVF
-374 LLKVFGKDAS
+374 LLKFFGKDAS

-403 IPAAS
+403 VPAASS

-417 KKIVFACDAGMGSSA
+417 RKIVFACDAGMGSSA
-432 MGATMVRN
+432 MGATIVRN

-456 VGEIPSDCQIVVTHH
+456 VGEIPGDCQIVVTHH

-478 ERAPQARIIPIKN
+478 QRAPQARIIPIKN

-498 DVLVKELLEAR
+498 NTLVQELLDAR
-509 KGGSSAPAA
+509 KGGSAPAPAA
-518 PAAEE
+518 AAEE
-523 KPAASGEILLEK
+523 KPAGEQPILLEK

-548 EAIRACGRLM
+548 EAIKAVGRRM
-558 VESGYVDESYIQGM
+558 VESGYVEESYIQGM
-572 LDREKS
+572 LDREAS

-587 AIPHGTDASR
+587 AIPHGTEESR
-597 AAIKKTGLVVMT
+597 KAIKKTGLIVMT
-609 YPEGIAWGDDTVRL
+609 YPEGIQWGDELVRL
-623 VVGIASKGE
+623 VVGIASTGE

-651 DALVD
+651 DKLVD
-656 NATADQLYKLLNGLE
+656 TAGVDQLYKLLNGLE

>member
-1 VAAFFPAAVPEVR
+1 
-14 ALLPALGFLISTFSV
+14 
-29 GGPRSL
+29 
-35 TKRIEGK
+35 
-42 ERLSMKER
+42 MKEH

-77 LFIPDGWIPNETI
+77 LFIPDGWLGKWGPAATI
-90 NRMVSPMLK
+90 NTMVGPMLQ

-110 GKAVGGQKG
+110 GRAIGGQKG

-125 ATLGAIAATDS
+125 ATLGAIAATSS

-150 WCIKKFDKAM
+150 WCIKKFDEKM
-160 EGHIPAGFEMVVN
+160 EGRIPAGFEMVVN
-173 NFSVGIIGAIL
+173 NFSVGIIGGIL
-184 AILSIFVIGPVCVFL
+184 AVLSIFAIGPACVKITDML
-199 TGILEMGVRFLV
+199 GAGVGFLV
-211 DHSLLPLTAVLVEP
+211 DHGLLPLTAVLVEP

-243 GTAEALE
+243 GTEQAAEL
-250 AGKSILFMIE
+250 GKSILFMIE

-284 AGAAAFIQF
+284 AGAAAVIQF

-302 PYVLMNPIVILGPMI
+302 PYVLMNPIVILGPMV
-317 GNIVGIFTLSALG
+317 GNIAGIFTLSILG

-335 AASPGSIIAEML
+335 AASPGSIIAELL

-358 AGIGIA
+358 AGIAVAGA
-364 CVVSFVVSVF
+364 VSFAISVF
-374 LLKVFGKDAS
+374 LLKFFGKDAS
-384 LEEAQAQVAASK
+384 LAEAQAQVAASK

-403 IPAAS
+403 
-408 GASVSAKDV
+408 VSAAAPTGANVDIKSV

-432 MGATMVRN
+432 MGATMLRN

-450 EVIHYP
+450 EVIHHP
-456 VGEIPSDCQIVVTHH
+456 VSEIPSDCQIVVTHH
-471 ELSGRAA
+471 ELAHRAVA
-478 ERAPQARIIPIKN
+478 SNPSARVIPIQN

-498 DVLVKELLEAR
+498 ATLVEELASAR
-509 KGGSSAPAA
+509 SGRAAPAA
-518 PAAEE
+518 PAAAEA
-523 KPAASGEILLEK
+523 PAAPAAILLEK
-535 KNIILNCKPVSPE
+535 KNIVLGCKSVTPE
-548 EAIRACGRLM
+548 EAITACGRLM
-558 VESGYVDESYIQGM
+558 VDSGYCAEGYVQGM
-572 LDREKS
+572 IERNAG
-578 FSVAIGSHV
+578 FPVAIGSHV
-587 AIPHGTDASR
+587 AIPHGTNESR
-597 AAIKKTGLVVMT
+597 QFIQKTGLVVMT
-609 YPEGIAWGDDTVRL
+609 YPEGIVWGEDEELVRL
-623 VVGIASKGE
+623 VIGIASQGE
-632 DHLGILGKIVEVAE
+632 EHLDILNRIVEVCE

-656 NATADQLYKLLNGLE
+656 NATVEDLYKKLNGLS

>member
-1 VAAFFPAAVPEVR
+1 
-14 ALLPALGFLISTFSV
+14 
-29 GGPRSL
+29 
-35 TKRIEGK
+35 
-42 ERLSMKER
+42 MKER

-77 LFIPDGWIPNETI
+77 FFIPDGWFPNDTI
-90 NRMVSPMLK
+90 NGMVGPMLRF
-99 YLLPIL
+99 LLPIL

-125 ATLGAIAATDS
+125 ATLGAIAATES

-184 AILSIFVIGPVCVFL
+184 AILSIYVIAPVCVTL
-199 TGILEMGVRFLV
+199 TTWLGAGVEFLV
-211 DHSLLPLTAVLVEP
+211 AHSLLPLTAVLVEP

-243 GTAEALE
+243 GTEQAMEM
-250 AGKSILFMIE
+250 GKSILFMIE

-284 AGAAAFIQF
+284 AGAAAVIQF

-317 GNIVGIFTLSALG
+317 GNVVGIFTLSALG
-330 GGLVA
+330 GGLAA

-347 MTPKGGYFANI
+347 MTPRGGYLANI

-364 CVVSFVVSVF
+364 AVVSFFISVF
-374 LLKVFGKDAS
+374 LLKFFGKDAS

-403 IPAAS
+403 APAAS
-408 GASVSAKDV
+408 AGASVSAKDV
-417 KKIVFACDAGMGSSA
+417 RKIVFACDAGMGSSA

-450 EVIHYP
+450 EVIHFP
-456 VGEIPSDCQIVVTHH
+456 VGEIPGDCQIVVTHH

-478 ERAPQARIIPIKN
+478 QRAPQARIIPIKN

-498 DVLVKELLEAR
+498 NTLVQELLDAR
-509 KGGSSAPAA
+509 KGGSAPAA
-518 PAAEE
+518 PAAVEE
-523 KPAASGEILLEK
+523 APAAAEQPILLEK
-535 KNIILNCKPVSPE
+535 KNIVLNCKPVSPE
-548 EAIRACGRLM
+548 EAIKAVGKRM
-558 VESGYVDESYIQGM
+558 VESGYVEEAYIQGM
-572 LDREKS
+572 LDREAS

-587 AIPHGTDASR
+587 AIPHGTEESR
-597 AAIKKTGLVVMT
+597 KAIKKTGLIVMT
-609 YPEGIAWGDDTVRL
+609 YPEGIEWGDETVRL
-623 VVGIASKGE
+623 VVGIASTGE

-656 NATADQLYKLLNGLE
+656 NASVDQLYKLLNGLE

>member
-1 VAAFFPAAVPEVR
+1 
-14 ALLPALGFLISTFSV
+14 
-29 GGPRSL
+29 
-35 TKRIEGK
+35 
-42 ERLSMKER
+42 MKER

-77 LFIPDGWIPNETI
+77 LFIPDGWLGKWGPAGTI
-90 NRMVSPMLK
+90 NNMVGPMLS

-110 GKAVGGQKG
+110 GRAVGGQKG

-125 ATLGAIAATDS
+125 ATLGAIASTES

-150 WCIKKFDKAM
+150 WCIKKFDQSM

-173 NFSVGIIGAIL
+173 NFSVGIIGGIL
-184 AILSIFVIGPVCVFL
+184 AVLSIFVIGPACVVV
-199 TGILEMGVRFLV
+199 TDILGSGVGFLV
-211 DHSLLPLTAVLVEP
+211 EHSLLPLTAVLVEP

-278 GETRSS
+278 KETRSS

-317 GNIVGIFTLSALG
+317 GNIAGIFTLSMLG

-347 MTPKGGYFANI
+347 MTPKGGYIANI
-358 AGIGIA
+358 AGIA
-364 CVVSFVVSVF
+364 VAAVVSFLISAF
-374 LLKVFGKDAS
+374 LLKFFGKDAS
-384 LEEAQAQVAASK
+384 LEEAQAQVAANK

-408 GASVSAKDV
+408 TGASVDARDV
-417 KKIVFACDAGMGSSA
+417 RKIVFACDAGMGSSA

-440 KLKDAGITDI
+440 KLKDAGITGI
-450 EVIHYP
+450 EVIHHP
-456 VGEIPSDCQIVVTHH
+456 VSEIPGDCQIVVTHH

-478 ERAPQARIIPIKN
+478 QRAPQARIIPIKN

-498 DVLVKELLEAR
+498 DVLVKELLDAR
-509 KGGSSAPAA
+509 KDVPAPAPAA
-518 PAAEE
+518 METPEAEESPAAVT
-523 KPAASGEILLEK
+523 LLER
-535 KNIILNCKPVSPE
+535 KNIVLGCAPVTPE
-548 EAIRACGRLM
+548 EAIQACGRRM
-558 VESGYVDESYIQGM
+558 VDSGYVDEAYIQGM
-572 LDREKS
+572 LDREAS

-587 AIPHGTDASR
+587 AIPHGTNDVKPL
-597 AAIKKTGLVVMT
+597 IKRTGVVVMT
-609 YPEGIAWGDDTVRL
+609 YPQGIDWNGDKVKL
-623 VVGIASKGE
+623 VVGIAAKGE
-632 DHLGILGKIVEVAE
+632 EHLEVLGRIVAIAS
-646 TEEDT
+646 TDEDT
-651 DALVD
+651 DKLV
-656 NATADQLYKLLNGLE
+656 ASADAEKLFKNLNGIN

>member
-1 VAAFFPAAVPEVR
+1 
-14 ALLPALGFLISTFSV
+14 
-29 GGPRSL
+29 
-35 TKRIEGK
+35 
-42 ERLSMKER
+42 MKER

-77 LFIPDGWIPNETI
+77 LFIPDGWLGKWGPAETI
-90 NRMVSPMLK
+90 NTMVGPMLK

-125 ATLGAIAATDS
+125 ATLGAIASTES

-173 NFSVGIIGAIL
+173 NFSVGIIGGVL
-184 AILSIFVIGPVCVFL
+184 AVLSIFIIGPACVKI
-199 TGILEMGVRFLV
+199 TDILGAGVGLLV
-211 DHSLLPLTAVLVEP
+211 NNGLLPLTAVLVEP

-243 GTAEALE
+243 GTDQAMEM
-250 AGKSILFMIE
+250 GKSILFMIE

-284 AGAAAFIQF
+284 AGAAAVIQF

-317 GNIVGIFTLSALG
+317 GNIVGIFTLSILG

-347 MTPKGGYFANI
+347 MTPRGGYFANI

-364 CVVSFVVSVF
+364 AVVSFLISVF
-374 LLKVFGKDAS
+374 LLKFFGKDAD
-384 LEEAQAQVAASK
+384 LAEAQAQVAASK

-403 IPAAS
+403 IPSAS
-408 GASVSAKDV
+408 STGASVSAKDV

-456 VGEIPSDCQIVVTHH
+456 VGEIPGDCQIVVTHH

-509 KGGSSAPAA
+509 KGGSPAPAPA
-518 PAAEE
+518 AAEE
-523 KPAASGEILLEK
+523 KPAGEKPILLEK
-535 KNIILNCKPVSPE
+535 KNIVLNCKSVSPE
-548 EAIRACGRLM
+548 EAIKAVGKMM
-558 VESGYVDESYIQGM
+558 VESGYCEQGYVEGM
-572 LDREKS
+572 LVKKG
-578 FSVAIGSHV
+578 SVAIGSHV
-587 AIPHGTDASR
+587 AIPHGTNESR
-597 AAIKKTGLVVMT
+597 KFIQKTGLVVMT
-609 YPEGIAWGDDTVRL
+609 YPDGIDWSAEDDDAEDREEHQVRL
-623 VVGIASKGE
+623 VVGIASTGE
-632 DHLGILGKIVEVAE
+632 DHMDILGRIVEFAGSS
-646 TEEDT
+646 EDT
-651 DALVD
+651 DKLVD
-656 NATADQLYKLLNGLE
+656 SASVDQLYKLLNGLE

>member
-1 VAAFFPAAVPEVR
+1 
-14 ALLPALGFLISTFSV
+14 
-29 GGPRSL
+29 
-35 TKRIEGK
+35 
-42 ERLSMKER
+42 MKAQ

-72 GLIAA
+72 GFIAA
-77 LFIPDGWIPNETI
+77 FFIPAGWFPNETI
-90 NRMVSPMLK
+90 NGMVGPMLS

-125 ATLGAIAATDS
+125 ATLGAIASTDA

-150 WCIKKFDKAM
+150 WCIKKFDEKM

-173 NFSVGIIGAIL
+173 NFSVGIIGGLLAIL
-184 AILSIFVIGPVCVFL
+184 AIYVIGPACVVL
-199 TGILEMGVRFLV
+199 TDILGSGVGFLV

-243 GTAEALE
+243 GTEQAME

-284 AGAAAFIQF
+284 AGAAAVIQF

-302 PYVLMNPIVILGPMI
+302 PYVLMNPIVILGPML
-317 GNIVGIFTLSALG
+317 GNVAGIFTLSLLG

-335 AASPGSIIAEML
+335 AASPGSIIAELL

-358 AGIGIA
+358 AGIA
-364 CVVSFVVSVF
+364 VAAVVSFLLSVF
-374 LLKVFGKDAS
+374 LLKMFGKDSS
-384 LEEAQAQVAASK
+384 LAEAQAQVAASK

-403 IPAAS
+403 APTSAPT
-408 GASVSAKDV
+408 GAKVDINSV

-432 MGATMVRN
+432 MGATMLRN

-450 EVIHYP
+450 EVIHHP
-456 VGEIPSDCQIVVTHH
+456 VSEIPSDCQIVVTHH
-471 ELSGRAA
+471 ELAHRAVA
-478 ERAPQARIIPIKN
+478 SNPNARVIPIQN

-498 DVLVKELLEAR
+498 AMLVDELVAAR
-509 KGGSSAPAA
+509 KGGSAPAPAA
-518 PAAEE
+518 PKAAEA
-523 KPAASGEILLEK
+523 KSSTAPGVILLEK
-535 KNIILNCKPVSPE
+535 KNIVLNCKSVTPE
-548 EAIRACGRLM
+548 EAIKACGKLM
-558 VESGYVDESYIQGM
+558 VESGYCAEGYVQGM
-572 LDREKS
+572 LERNAG
-578 FSVAIGSHV
+578 FPVAIGSHV
-587 AIPHGTDASR
+587 AIPHGTNESR
-597 AAIKKTGLVVMT
+597 EFIKKTGLVVMT
-609 YPEGIAWGDDTVRL
+609 YPDGIVWGEDEELVRL
-623 VVGIASKGE
+623 VIGIASNGDE
-632 DHLGILGKIVEVAE
+632 HMDILNRIVEVCE
-646 TEEDT
+646 SEEDT
-651 DALVD
+651 DALV
-656 NATADQLYKLLNGLE
+656 NSATVEELYKKLNGLA

>member
-1 VAAFFPAAVPEVR
+1 
-14 ALLPALGFLISTFSV
+14 
-29 GGPRSL
+29 
-35 TKRIEGK
+35 
-42 ERLSMKER
+42 MKQN

-72 GLIAA
+72 GFIAA
-77 LFIPDGWIPNETI
+77 FFIEKGWFPNATI
-90 NRMVSPMLK
+90 AGMVGPMLQ

-110 GKAVGGQKG
+110 GRAIGGQKG

-125 ATLGAIAATDS
+125 ATLGAIASTDS

-150 WCIKKFDKAM
+150 WCIKKFDEKM

-184 AILSIFVIGPVCVFL
+184 SVLAIFVIGPVCVGL
-199 TGILEMGVRFLV
+199 TNVLKSGVDFLV
-211 DHSLLPLTAVLVEP
+211 SHGLLPLTAVLVEP

-243 GTAEALE
+243 GTEQAIE

-284 AGAAAFIQF
+284 AGAAAVIQF

-317 GNIVGIFTLSALG
+317 GNVVGIFTLSALG
-330 GGLVA
+330 GGLAA

-347 MTPKGGYFANI
+347 MTPRGGYLANI

-364 CVVSFVVSVF
+364 AVVSFFISVF
-374 LLKVFGKDAS
+374 LLKFFGKDAS

-408 GASVSAKDV
+408 AGASVSAKDV
-417 KKIVFACDAGMGSSA
+417 RKIVFACDAGMGSSA

-456 VGEIPSDCQIVVTHH
+456 VGEIPGDCQIVVTHH

-478 ERAPQARIIPIKN
+478 QRAPQARIIPIKN

-498 DVLVKELLEAR
+498 NTLVQELLDAR
-509 KGGSSAPAA
+509 KGGSAPAPAA
-518 PAAEE
+518 VEEAPAAAEH
-523 KPAASGEILLEK
+523 PILLEK
-535 KNIILNCKPVSPE
+535 KNIVLNCKPVSPE
-548 EAIRACGRLM
+548 EAIKAVGKRM
-558 VESGYVDESYIQGM
+558 VESGYVEESYIQGM
-572 LDREKS
+572 LDREAS

-587 AIPHGTDASR
+587 AIPHGTEESR
-597 AAIKKTGLVVMT
+597 KAIKKTGLIVMT
-609 YPEGIAWGDDTVRL
+609 YPEGIQWGDELVRL
-623 VVGIASKGE
+623 VVGIASTGE

-651 DALVD
+651 DKLVD
-656 NATADQLYKLLNGLE
+656 DATVDQLYKLLNGLE

>member
-1 VAAFFPAAVPEVR
+1 
-14 ALLPALGFLISTFSV
+14 
-29 GGPRSL
+29 
-35 TKRIEGK
+35 
-42 ERLSMKER
+42 MKER

-77 LFIPDGWIPNETI
+77 FFIPDGWFPNDTI
-90 NRMVSPMLK
+90 NGMVGPMLRF
-99 YLLPIL
+99 LLPIL

-125 ATLGAIAATDS
+125 ATLGAIAATES

-184 AILSIFVIGPVCVFL
+184 AILSIYVIAPVCVTL
-199 TGILEMGVRFLV
+199 TGWLGAGVQFLV
-211 DHSLLPLTAVLVEP
+211 DRSLLPLTAVLVEP

-243 GTAEALE
+243 GTEQAMEM
-250 AGKSILFMIE
+250 GKSILFMIE

-284 AGAAAFIQF
+284 AGAAAVIQF

-317 GNIVGIFTLSALG
+317 GNVVGIFTLSALG
-330 GGLVA
+330 GGLAA

-347 MTPKGGYFANI
+347 MTPRGGYLANI

-364 CVVSFVVSVF
+364 AVVSFFISVF
-374 LLKVFGKDAS
+374 LLKFFGKDAS

-408 GASVSAKDV
+408 AGASVSAKDV
-417 KKIVFACDAGMGSSA
+417 RKIVFACDAGMGSSA

-456 VGEIPSDCQIVVTHH
+456 VGEIPGDCQIVVTHH

-478 ERAPQARIIPIKN
+478 QRAPQARIIPIKN

-498 DVLVKELLEAR
+498 NTLVQELLDAR
-509 KGGSSAPAA
+509 KGGSAPAPAA
-518 PAAEE
+518 AAEE
-523 KPAASGEILLEK
+523 KPAGEQPILLEK

-548 EAIRACGRLM
+548 EAIKAVGRRM
-558 VESGYVDESYIQGM
+558 VESGYVEEAYIQGM
-572 LDREKS
+572 LDREAS

-587 AIPHGTDASR
+587 AIPHGTEESR
-597 AAIKKTGLVVMT
+597 KAIKKTGLIVMT
-609 YPEGIAWGDDTVRL
+609 YPEGIQWGDELVRL
-623 VVGIASKGE
+623 VVGIASTGE

-651 DALVD
+651 DKLVD
-656 NATADQLYKLLNGLE
+656 TAGVDQLYKLLNGLE